1 MSALV
6 AVADLSWRQTMSNI
20 SYKKRRVR
28 VLALEPK
35 PSASANSAIL
45 ACVVIS
51 DRWHVGNMVQI
62 GTRLFARLAD
72 GVGPSC
78 IIAD

>member
-1 MSALV
+1 MKQCGGGPADVVHRHNGLFVSVTVTEMSALV

-35 PSASANSAIL
+35 SSASANSAIL

-51 DRWHVGNMVQI
+51 DR
-62 GTRLFARLAD
+62 
-72 GVGPSC
+72 
-78 IIAD
+78 